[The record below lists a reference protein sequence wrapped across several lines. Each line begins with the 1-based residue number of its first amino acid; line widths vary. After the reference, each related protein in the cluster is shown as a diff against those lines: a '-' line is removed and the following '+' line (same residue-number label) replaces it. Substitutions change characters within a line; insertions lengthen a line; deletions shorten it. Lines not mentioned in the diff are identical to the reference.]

1 MGQSYTK
8 TIVIQVQD
16 MVQMDTMFKAMWSG
30 MNNALI
36 AGDKATAMQY
46 LNVRAKAKYG
56 PVFDALMPNMAQ
68 IVSTYSPLMSNN
80 ISNSIGTYAVGT
92 NLNGVGRIFYIYF
105 LQGQDGL
112 WQLESM

>member
-16 MVQMDTMFKAMWSG
+16 MVQMDAMFKAMWGG
-30 MNNALI
+30 MNNALV
-36 AGDKATAMQY
+36 AGDKTVAMVY
-46 LNVRAKAKYG
+46 LNVRAQLKYG
-56 PVFDALMPNMAQ
+56 PVFDVLIPYMPK
-68 IVSTYSPLMSNN
+68 IVLTYSQPLLNN
-80 ISNSIGTYAVGT
+80 ISEHIGVYAVGT

-105 LQGQDGL
+105 LQGQEGL